1 MFFSDADYPG
11 KDISDVVYVSISE
24 KDDKPVHVYIAD
36 NSKGQ
41 RAVQAYIGTLNV
53 KYPGKVNIT
62 WTTLDVIAS
71 RYQDSERGS
80 DSNSSQHLNSNQEK
94 VISYLAKAN
103 NLGSS
108 DLHITP
114 GRDGSEFTYVEAR
127 VHGELEILDVIPRKE
142 GLELLGAA
150 YSGMS
155 DVIKGTQFD
164 PAIPQDARIAENFLK
179 PVNLFGARYSHYPC
193 VGGVYAVFR
202 LIKDDSEDIPTFE
215 ELGYMPQQIQTIRR
229 MLQRPEGIIVL
240 SGPTGSGKSTTLRTA
255 SEAYLST
262 FGFNHNDNMRL
273 PRKRL
278 FTIESP
284 PEGRI
289 PGAIQTAVRD
299 SVDGWVDAIKSA
311 MRLDPDAILNGE
323 IRDHASALAAIKASM
338 TGHLLLT
345 TLHANDALN
354 IIERLE
360 MENIQARLIAD
371 PLLFIGLLSQRL
383 VQKLCPY
390 CKRTY
395 AEMADKLSTE
405 ERKLIEE
412 NCLPE
417 QVRLRNLDGCEH
429 CYKGVTGRTVIAEVV
444 SPDARFFQLYRQ
456 SGRLEAK
463 SYWHY
468 ELGGITRNQHLLHLI
483 NHGLVDPLSAH
494 FISPIDEDKY
504 SMLPEGTWR

>member
-71 RYQDSERGS
+71 RYQDSERSS

-202 LIKDDSEDIPTFE
+202 LIKDDSKDIPTFE

-299 SVDGWVDAIKSA
+299 SVDGWV
-311 MRLDPDAILNGE
+311 
-323 IRDHASALAAIKASM
+323 
-338 TGHLLLT
+338 
-345 TLHANDALN
+345 
-354 IIERLE
+354 
-360 MENIQARLIAD
+360 
-371 PLLFIGLLSQRL
+371 
-383 VQKLCPY
+383 
-390 CKRTY
+390 
-395 AEMADKLSTE
+395 
-405 ERKLIEE
+405 
-412 NCLPE
+412 
-417 QVRLRNLDGCEH
+417 
-429 CYKGVTGRTVIAEVV
+429 
-444 SPDARFFQLYRQ
+444 
-456 SGRLEAK
+456 
-463 SYWHY
+463 
-468 ELGGITRNQHLLHLI
+468 
-483 NHGLVDPLSAH
+483 
-494 FISPIDEDKY
+494 
-504 SMLPEGTWR
+504 